1 MREHLAEPMRLGAV
15 MAEYLLE
22 LEATCANCQATLNEG
37 GHSFATNQEDQ

>member
-1 MREHLAEPMRLGAV
+1 MREHLAEPMRLGDV

-22 LEATCANCQATLNEG
+22 LEATCANYQATLNEG